1 MVKASNGTAS
11 KDSVEVFYKDE
22 KNLKI
27 LCNFLRSEEGPAV
40 RDAIMMD
47 KRVHYFK
54 GTFFFHV
61 SFVHSRT

>member
-1 MVKASNGTAS
+1 MVKVSNGTS
-11 KDSVEVFYKDE
+11 SHNDSVEVFYKDE

-27 LCNFLRSEEGPAV
+27 LCNFLRSEDGPAV

-54 GTFFFHV
+54 GMRLLF
-61 SFVHSRT
+61 

>member
-1 MVKASNGTAS
+1 MAKGSNGTAS
-11 KDSVEVFYKDE
+11 HDKVEAFYKDE

-27 LCNFLRSEEGPAV
+27 LCNFLRSEDGPAV

-54 GTFFFHV
+54 GTCLYL
-61 SFVHSRT
+61 VHGQT